1 MGLTFT
7 TEGLALTQTLSD
19 KGLAG
24 VQQDLT
30 PLDDHPLYCQ
40 VFPNVFSLTHF
51 IVHYP
56 EGWRGQNQSW
66 GGICSGFPNPFG
78 HMVGL
83 QQVKPKLKEYPGNCS
98 NIHPGARGDLYICPD
113 CASRLIN
120 IEMSAWK

>member
-1 MGLTFT
+1 MGLTVT
-7 TEGLALTQTLSD
+7 TEGLALAQTLSD
-19 KGLAG
+19 EGLAG

-66 GGICSGFPNPFG
+66 GGICSSFPQPLWMHG
-78 HMVGL
+78 GAAPGKTKTEGISREL
-83 QQVKPKLKEYPGNCS
+83 QQYPPRQSQEPEVTCT
-98 NIHPGARGDLYICPD
+98 IAQAVPPG
-113 CASRLIN
+113 
-120 IEMSAWK
+120 